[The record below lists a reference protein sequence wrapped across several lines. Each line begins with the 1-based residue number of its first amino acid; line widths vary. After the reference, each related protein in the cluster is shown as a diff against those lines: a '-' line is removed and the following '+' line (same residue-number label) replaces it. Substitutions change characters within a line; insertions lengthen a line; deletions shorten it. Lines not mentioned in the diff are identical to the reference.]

1 MIITVKEEIERTIDV
16 PEYFQT
22 SYDIS
27 YRIKTDIF
35 IKVHNDAV
43 FILPVHFLRDYDTNN
58 LIPIT
63 KEQFNEHFDKV
74 IKQLQILNDYGK

>member
-1 MIITVKEEIERTIDV
+1 MNITIKEEIERTIDV

-22 SYDIS
+22 PYDIS
-27 YRIKTDIF
+27 YRIKTDIY

-43 FILPVHFLRDYDTNN
+43 ITLPVHFLRDFDINN

-63 KEQFNEHFDKV
+63 KEQFNEHFDKA